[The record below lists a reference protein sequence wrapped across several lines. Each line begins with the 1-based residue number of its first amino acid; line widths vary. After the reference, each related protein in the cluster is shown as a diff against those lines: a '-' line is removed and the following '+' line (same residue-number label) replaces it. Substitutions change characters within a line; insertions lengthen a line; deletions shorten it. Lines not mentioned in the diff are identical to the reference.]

1 MARQAN
7 LIAVMERESLEVDVL
22 VVGAGPAGL
31 SFALQLAKLAE
42 QKSAE
47 LAILVLDK
55 AEEIGH
61 HSLSGAVLDPR
72 ALLEMYPHAE
82 SEGFPIH
89 AKVTQDAMLWLTK
102 SGKKTFRGAFCP
114 PQFKNHGKWITSINQ
129 MVKWLEQKAE
139 GAGMEVYPGFAGAE
153 VLYGDG
159 GEVTGVRTVDQGVG
173 KDGTPQ
179 ANFQPGMD
187 IHARL
192 TVFAEGTRGS
202 LSKQLIA
209 KKQLDRDCNPQI
221 WGVGVKEIW
230 EVPHT
235 IEGHVYHT
243 GGWPLD
249 KSIYGGGWIY
259 GLPDNRLSIGFVM
272 GMDHGNAA
280 FDYHAKMQ
288 EWKTHPHMRALLQGG
303 KLIRFGAKTVPEGGL
318 FSMPRSWGDG
328 FLIIGDSAGYM
339 NAARLKGLH
348 LAMKSGVLAAEAA
361 LAALVDTQG
370 FATGANLSMVDSLF
384 RNSWAYQELWK
395 VRNFRQGFQKG
406 FFAGAIGAG
415 LAALSGGK
423 LPSGRK
429 PMISDH
435 DLYVQ
440 GRTHDPKPKFDNE
453 LTFDKLT
460 DVFHSGS
467 VHEEDQPC
475 HLVVGDTSICVDKC
489 TQEYGNPCQH
499 FCPAAV
505 YEWEEGALM
514 INASNCVHCKTCDIA
529 DPYQNINWVV
539 PAGGGP
545 VYTGM

>member
-1 MARQAN
+1 
-7 LIAVMERESLEVDVL
+7 MERESLEVDVL

-31 SFALQLAKLAE
+31 SFALELAKLAE
-42 QKSAE
+42 QKSEE

-72 ALLEMYPHAE
+72 AVLEMYPHAE
-82 SEGFPIH
+82 TEGFPIH
-89 AKVTQDAMLWLTK
+89 AKVSEDAMLWLSK
-102 SGKKTFRGAFCP
+102 DGKKTFKGAFCP
-114 PQFKNHGKWITSINQ
+114 PQFKNHGKWITSVNE
-129 MVKWLEQKAE
+129 MAKWLEQKAE
-139 GAGMEVYPGFAGAE
+139 AAGIEVYPGFAGAE

-173 KDGTPQ
+173 KDGEQQP
-179 ANFQPGMD
+179 NFQPGMD
-187 IHARL
+187 IQARL

-202 LSKQLIA
+202 LAKQLIA
-209 KKQLDRDCNPQI
+209 KKDLERDKNPQI

-230 EVPHT
+230 EVEHS

-259 GLPDNRLSIGFVM
+259 GLPNNRLSIGFVM
-272 GMDHGNAA
+272 GMDHGNAS

-288 EWKTHPHMRALLQGG
+288 EWKTHPHMRELLKGG
-303 KLIRFGAKTVPEGGL
+303 KMIRFGAKTVPEGGL
-318 FSMPRSWGDG
+318 YSMPRCWGDG
-328 FLIIGDSAGYM
+328 FMMVGDSAGYM

-348 LAMKSGVLAAEAA
+348 LAMKSGLLAAEAA
-361 LAALVDTQG
+361 VTALVGTEG
-370 FATGANLSMVDSLF
+370 SASGATLSAVDSLF
-384 RNSWAYQELWK
+384 EKSWAHEELWK

-406 FFAGAIGAG
+406 FWSGAIGAG
-415 LAALSGGK
+415 LVTLTGGK
-423 LPSGRK
+423 LPGGRK
-429 PMISDH
+429 PMQSDH
-435 DLYVQ
+435 DLYVK

-460 DVFHSGS
+460 DVYLSGS
-467 VHEEDQPC
+467 THEEDQPC

>member
-1 MARQAN
+1 
-7 LIAVMERESLEVDVL
+7 MERESLEVDVL

-42 QKSAE
+42 EKSEE

-72 ALLEMYPHAE
+72 AVLEMYPHAE
-82 SEGFPIH
+82 TEGFPIH
-89 AKVTQDAMLWLTK
+89 SKVTEDALLWLSK
-102 SGKKTFRGAFCP
+102 DGKKTFKGAFCP
-114 PQFKNHGKWITSINQ
+114 PQFKNHGKWITSIND

-139 GAGMEVYPGFAGAE
+139 AAGIEVYPGFAGSE
-153 VLYGDG
+153 ILYGDG
-159 GEVTGVRTVDQGVG
+159 GEVLGVRTVDQGVG
-173 KDGTPQ
+173 KDGQQQ

-187 IHARL
+187 IQARL

-202 LSKQLIA
+202 LSKQLI
-209 KKQLDRDCNPQI
+209 KDKQLDRDSNPQI

-230 EVPHT
+230 EVEHSL
-235 IEGHVYHT
+235 EGHVYHT

-259 GLPDNRLSIGFVM
+259 GMPNNRLSIGFVM
-272 GMDHGNAA
+272 GMDHGNAS

-288 EWKTHPHMRALLQGG
+288 EWKTHPFMRELLKGG
-303 KLIRFGAKTVPEGGL
+303 KMVRFGAKTVPEGGL
-318 FSMPRSWGDG
+318 YSMPRSWGDG
-328 FLIIGDSAGYM
+328 FLMVGDSAGYM

-361 LAALVDTQG
+361 IGALAATEG
-370 FATGANLSMVDSLF
+370 NASGANLSKVDSLF
-384 RNSWAYQELWK
+384 QNSWAHEELYK

-406 FFAGAIGAG
+406 FMSGAIGAG
-415 LAALSGGK
+415 LVTLTGGK
-423 LPSGRK
+423 LPAGRK
-429 PMISDH
+429 PLKADH
-435 DLYVQ
+435 ELYVK
-440 GRTHDPKPKFDNE
+440 GRTHDPKPTFDNE

-460 DVFHSGS
+460 DVYHSGS

-475 HLVVGDTSICVDKC
+475 HLVVADTSICTDRC
-489 TQEYGNPCQH
+489 TKEYGNPCQH

-529 DPYQNINWVV
+529 DPYENINWVV